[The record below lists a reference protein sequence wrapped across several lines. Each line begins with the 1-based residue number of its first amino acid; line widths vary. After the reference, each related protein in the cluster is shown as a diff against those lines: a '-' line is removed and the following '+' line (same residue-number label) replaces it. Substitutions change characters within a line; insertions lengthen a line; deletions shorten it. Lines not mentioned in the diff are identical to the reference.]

1 MRIGYGGAA
10 PALAQFFRPPA
21 QTPTGKPESTQSV
34 SGEQSRSLQLTVKTA
49 EGDTVT
55 LSARALASFALESG
69 QGRRSASSSQEFSIA
84 VSVEGNLNQE
94 ELADIRKLAIALGKS
109 IRQAERGELGKSLQT
124 VAKASDEDTIAAF
137 QFRYERRTELEYR
150 QNAYQQISDLA

>member
-1 MRIGYGGAA
+1 MRIGYDGAA
-10 PALAQFFRPPA
+10 PALAHFFRPPA
-21 QTPTGKPESTQSV
+21 QTPTRKPESTQSV
-34 SGEQSRSLQLTVKTA
+34 SGEQSSSLQLTVKTA

-55 LSARALASFALESG
+55 LSAQALASFAVESSP
-69 QGRRSASSSQEFSIA
+69 GRRSASSSQEFSFA

-94 ELADIRKLAIALGKS
+94 ELTDIRKLAIALGKS
-109 IRQAERGELGKSLQT
+109 IRQAERGDLGKALRT